1 MKKNDL
7 RTIQR
12 EISCALSFSSKA
24 YRLEF
29 NGQFVRVYSSDNAFS
44 ATWIDVLSKIEVLE
58 FIACVYEHSLF
69 ALFRIHHAGGC

>member
-12 EISCALSFSSKA
+12 EISCALRFSSKA

-29 NGQFVRVYSSDNAFS
+29 HGLFVRVYSSDKSFS
-44 ATWIDVLSKIEVLE
+44 ATWIDVLSKIEDLE
-58 FIACVYEHSLF
+58 FIACVYEESLF
-69 ALFRIHHAGGC
+69 ALFKIHHAGV